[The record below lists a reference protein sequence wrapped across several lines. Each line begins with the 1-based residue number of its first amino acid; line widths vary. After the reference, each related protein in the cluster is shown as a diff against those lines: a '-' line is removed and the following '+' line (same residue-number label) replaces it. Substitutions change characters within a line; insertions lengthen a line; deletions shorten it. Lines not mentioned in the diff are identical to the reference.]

1 MGSETDKIN
10 AQVRL
15 NITTQLYLH
24 SPFAIFSSILNAI
37 IVMFVFHR
45 ITEPTILYGW
55 GGILIAYLL
64 MRFFFCRY
72 VLKKGITLDNSTL
85 RLHQFMITI
94 FISGV
99 LLGAAGVLF
108 LSTEYPA
115 YNSFIFFLMGGI
127 FAGSAGAF
135 AIDQRVFYL
144 FSAPVIL
151 PVTVYSFMLGGNINT
166 AMSFMGIIFIM
177 MMVAVVRRMNTTMV
191 EAFTLSFENK
201 ILAENTRQLNEKLR
215 ISNEKFRAFSFKD
228 TMTNASNRRYIN
240 EILHPEIERFAFSL
254 LQSLGDN
261 DTNII
266 YGVYI
271 VDIDHFKE
279 VNDTWGHKC
288 GDKMII
294 QFVQLLQSLIR
305 KEDILCRWGG
315 EEFVIILKRTDPDY
329 IQTFAKK
336 IIDKVRLTQFKMSNA
351 MTIHKTCSVGYT
363 KFPFFHHLPAALS
376 LDQTIEIA
384 DQALY
389 YAKENGRDKAVFAKY
404 NAARANISTQ
414 EAAKSMMQ
422 DIEKHL
428 QLSDIT
434 LTEYAQT
441 GVDQDD
447 KKRTDQ

>member
-1 MGSETDKIN
+1 MDLEADKIN
-10 AQVRL
+10 AQVTL
-15 NITTQLYLH
+15 KITNQLYLH

-37 IVMFVFHR
+37 IVISVFHN
-45 ITEPTILYGW
+45 IADSLTLYCW
-55 GGILIAYLL
+55 GSVLFVYML
-64 MRFFFCRY
+64 MRFYFCRY
-72 VLKKGITLDNSTL
+72 VLKKGITLDNLTL
-85 RLHQFMITI
+85 RLRQFMITI

-99 LLGAAGVLF
+99 ILGAAGVLF
-108 LSTEYPA
+108 LSTGHPA

-135 AIDQRVFYL
+135 AINQRVFYL

-151 PVTVYSFMLGGNINT
+151 PVTIYSFILGGSINT
-166 AMSFMGIIFIM
+166 AMSLMGIIFIM

-201 ILAENTRQLNEKLR
+201 ILAENTRRLNEQLR
-215 ISNEKFRAFSFKD
+215 LSNEKFKAFSFKD
-228 TMTNASNRRYIN
+228 TMTNASNRRYIT

-261 DTNII
+261 DSNVI

-271 VDIDHFKE
+271 IDIDHFKE
-279 VNDTWGHKC
+279 VNDTLGHKC

-294 QFVQLLQSLIR
+294 QFVQVLQSLIR

-329 IQTFAKK
+329 IQTFAQK
-336 IIDKVRLTQFKMSNA
+336 IIDNVRLTQFKMNDSI
-351 MTIHKTCSVGYT
+351 TLYKTCSVGYT
-363 KFPFFHHLPAALS
+363 KFPFFDELPAALS

-389 YAKENGRDKAVFAKY
+389 YAKENGRDKAIFADY
-404 NAARANISTQ
+404 NTQQGNINNQ
-414 EAAKSMMQ
+414 ETVQMMMQ
-422 DIEKHL
+422 NITKYLH
-428 QLSDIT
+428 QNDIT
-434 LTEYAQT
+434 LT
-441 GVDQDD
+441 DQSNSQP
-447 KKRTDQ
+447 KHTEENKTHQ